1 MLFSSLT
8 FLYLFFPLFLIG
20 YFILPARWRNGFLL
34 CSSLVFY
41 AWGEPVYLV
50 LMLFSTVFDYS
61 VARLVYRYREHLP
74 VKRSFIIL
82 SLVVN
87 LGLLGFFKYAGF
99 FTTTANTLFGLNFV
113 VPSLALPIGI
123 SFYTFQTLSYTLDV
137 GRGQIKPQNSL
148 LKLGTYIT
156 LFPQLIAG
164 PIVRYADIE
173 AQLDNR
179 EIGWLQV
186 DAGFQRFIIGLS
198 KKVLLANQVG
208 VLWQEISTLPA
219 AQMSWLTAW
228 IGIIAFGL
236 QIYFDF
242 SGYSDMAIGL
252 GRILGFEF
260 LENFNFPY
268 ISQSI
273 SEFWRRWHISLG
285 TWFREYVYIPL
296 GGNRVSR
303 IKQLRN
309 LLIVWFLTGFWH
321 GANWNF
327 ILWGLYFGL
336 IILVEKQFLGAWL
349 QQCPRWL
356 RHGYTLILLAFGW
369 VLFSF
374 EDLSQVWLY
383 SQFLLNPFQNG
394 LFNTLTLYYCL
405 HFGPL
410 LLCCCLL
417 ATPLRRKIPVSLP
430 VLLIALLL
438 VTAYLVDDS
447 FNPFLY
453 FRF

>member
-1 MLFSSLT
+1 MVFSSLP
-8 FLYLFFPLFLIG
+8 FLYLFLPLVLICYFL
-20 YFILPARWRNGFLL
+20 FPARWRNLFLL
-34 CSSLVFY
+34 LASLTFY
-41 AWGEPVYLV
+41 AWGEPRYLF
-50 LMLFSTVFDYS
+50 LMLFSTVFDFC
-61 VARLVYRYREHLP
+61 VAQLVYRYRKQKIA
-74 VKRSFIIL
+74 KRFFVIL
-82 SLVVN
+82 SLTVN
-87 LGLLGFFKYAGF
+87 LGLLGFFKYSGF
-99 FTTTANTLFGLNFV
+99 VTGTLNSWFDLELLVTNV
-113 VPSLALPIGI
+113 ALPIGI

-137 GRGQIKPQNSL
+137 ARGLIKPQKNI

-173 AQLDNR
+173 GQLDER
-179 EIGWLQV
+179 STSWLQAY
-186 DAGFQRFIIGLS
+186 AGLQRFIIGLS
-198 KKVLLANQVG
+198 KKVLVANQVG
-208 VLWQEISTLPA
+208 AFWQQVQTLPA
-219 AQMSWLTAW
+219 SQMSFVTAW
-228 IGIIAFGL
+228 LGIIAFGL

-252 GRILGFEF
+252 GKIFGFTF

-296 GGNRVSR
+296 GGNRVGR
-303 IKQLRN
+303 WQEIRN
-309 LLIVWFLTGFWH
+309 LAIVWFLTGFWH

-336 IILVEKQFLGAWL
+336 IIVMEKIFLDRWL
-349 QQCPRWL
+349 KCSPRWL
-356 RHGYTLILLAFGW
+356 RHLYTLILLAFGW

-383 SQFLLNPFQNG
+383 SSWLLNPFATT
-394 LFNTLTLYYCL
+394 FINTLSFDYLL

-410 LLCCCLL
+410 LLLAALL
-417 ATPLRRKIPVSLP
+417 ATPLRRKIPVTLS
-430 VLLIALLL
+430 LLL
-438 VTAYLVDDS
+438 VALIFVTAYLVDAS

>member
-1 MLFSSLT
+1 MIFSSLT
-8 FLYLFFPLFLIG
+8 FLYLFLPLVLLG
-20 YFILPARWRNGFLL
+20 YFLLPPRWRNAFLL
-34 CSSLVFY
+34 LASLGFY
-41 AWGEPVYLV
+41 AWGEPRYLF
-50 LMLFSTVFDYS
+50 LMLFSTVFDFFI
-61 VARLVYRYREHLP
+61 ARFVYRYRDHSAA
-74 VKRSFIIL
+74 KRFFVIS

-87 LGLLGFFKYAGF
+87 LGLLGFFKYSGF
-99 FTTTANTLFGLNFV
+99 FTSTLNSVFGWDLV
-113 VPSLALPIGI
+113 VTQLALPIGI

-137 GRGQIKPQNSL
+137 ARGLIRPQTSL
-148 LKLGTYIT
+148 LKLATYIT

-173 AQLDNR
+173 DQLSER
-179 EIGWLQV
+179 STSWL
-186 DAGFQRFIIGLS
+186 DGYAGCQRFIIGLS
-198 KKVLLANQVG
+198 KKVLIANQVG
-208 VLWQEISTLPA
+208 AFWQQVQTLPSS
-219 AQMSWLTAW
+219 QMSFVTAW
-228 IGIIAFGL
+228 LGIIAFGL

-252 GRILGFEF
+252 GKIFGFTF

-296 GGNRVSR
+296 GGNRHGR
-303 IKQLRN
+303 WQELRN
-309 LLIVWFLTGFWH
+309 LAIVWFLTGFWH

-327 ILWGLYFGL
+327 ILWGMYFGVI
-336 IILVEKQFLGAWL
+336 IILEKRFLGRWL
-349 QQCPRWL
+349 KTAPRWL
-356 RHGYTLILLAFGW
+356 RHVYTLILLAFGW

-383 SQFLLNPFQNG
+383 CSWLLNPLATTFINV
-394 LFNTLTLYYCL
+394 NTLDYLF

-410 LLCCCLL
+410 LLVAMML
-417 ATPLRRKIPVSLP
+417 ATPLRRKIPVTLP
-430 VLLIALLL
+430 VLIVALML
-438 VTAYLVDDS
+438 VTAYLVDAS

>member
-1 MLFSSLT
+1 MVFSSLT
-8 FLYLFFPLFLIG
+8 FLYLFLPLVLVTYFL
-20 YFILPARWRNGFLL
+20 FPARYRNFLL
-34 CSSLVFY
+34 LLASLAFY
-41 AWGEPVYLV
+41 AWGEPRYLF
-50 LMLFSTVFDYS
+50 LMLFSTIFDFFI
-61 VARLVYRYREHLP
+61 AQLVYRYRQQRLA
-74 VKRSFIIL
+74 KRFFVGL
-82 SLVVN
+82 SLAVN

-99 FTTTANTLFGLNFV
+99 LSGTLNDVFHLDLAITQ
-113 VPSLALPIGI
+113 LALPIGI

-137 GRGQIKPQNSL
+137 ARGQIQPQRSF
-148 LKLGTYIT
+148 LKLATYIT

-173 AQLDNR
+173 DQLSQR
-179 EIGWLQV
+179 TSSWLRSYS
-186 DAGFQRFIIGLS
+186 GLQRFIIGLG

-208 VLWQEISTLPA
+208 LLWQEVQLLPSSE
-219 AQMSWLTAW
+219 MSFFTAW
-228 IGIIAFGL
+228 LGIIAFGL

-252 GRILGFEF
+252 GRIFGFDF

-296 GGNRVSR
+296 GGNRVGR
-303 IKQLRN
+303 WQEIRN
-309 LLIVWFLTGFWH
+309 LAIVWFLTGFWH

-327 ILWGLYFGL
+327 ILWGLYFGV
-336 IILVEKQFLGAWL
+336 IIIIEKHFLSQWL
-349 QQCPRWL
+349 QRRSRWL
-356 RHGYTLILLAFGW
+356 RHLYTLILLAFGW

-374 EDLSQVWLY
+374 EDLSQVWTY
-383 SQFLLNPFQNG
+383 SSWLLNPFATTLINQHS
-394 LFNTLTLYYCL
+394 LFYLF

-410 LLCCCLL
+410 LLVSAIL
-417 ATPLRRKIPVSLP
+417 ATPLRQKIPMTLP
-430 VLLIALLL
+430 LLIIILLL
-438 VTAYLVDDS
+438 VTAYLVDAS

>member
-8 FLYLFFPLFLIG
+8 FLYVFLPLFLIG
-20 YFILPARWRNGFLL
+20 YFSLPARWRNGFLL
-34 CSSLVFY
+34 VSSLIFY
-41 AWGEPVYLV
+41 AWGEPIYLV
-50 LMLFSTVFDYS
+50 LMLFSTVFDYC
-61 VARLVYRYREHLP
+61 VARCAYHYRDRIPL
-74 VKRSFIIL
+74 KRSFILL
-82 SLVVN
+82 SLIVN
-87 LGLLGFFKYAGF
+87 LGMLGFFKYAGF
-99 FTTTANTLFGLNFV
+99 FATTANSLLGLSIFV
-113 VPSLALPIGI
+113 PTLALPIGI

-137 GRGQIKPQNSL
+137 GRGHVKPQRSL

-173 AQLDNR
+173 TQLDSR
-179 EIGWLQV
+179 KVSWLQV

-208 VLWQEISTLPA
+208 ILWQEISTLPT

-252 GRILGFEF
+252 GRMLGFEF

-296 GGNRVSR
+296 GGNRVSLK
-303 IKQLRN
+303 KQIRN

-327 ILWGLYFGL
+327 IIWGLYFGL
-336 IILVEKQFLGAWL
+336 IILTEKLFLGAWL
-349 QQCPRWL
+349 LQRPRWF
-356 RHGYTLILLAFGW
+356 RHCYTLILLAFGW

-374 EDLSQVWLY
+374 EDLTQILRY
-383 SQFLLNPFQNG
+383 SQFLLNPFTNG
-394 LFNTLTLYYCL
+394 LFNAQTFYYL
-405 HFGPL
+405 SHFGPL
-410 LLCCCLL
+410 LMISCLL
-417 ATPLRRKIPVSLP
+417 ATPLRRKIPISLP
-430 VLLIALLL
+430 LLLFALLL